1 MNKKSENN
9 TAHLNPSENIKNQ
22 YLTIKQL
29 TQEVGGGLTP
39 RMVRHY
45 HKLGLVPEAERSEGN
60 YRLYTDKSVQ
70 HLRRIVALKSQ
81 GFQLD
86 HIQKLLAI
94 YPESDNFGSLT
105 TQLQQQYQS
114 VIEQLSRL
122 RKTASALE
130 GLLGRDKHCQNIQA
144 EAIAELQHLEIEST
158 LGTKKLEQ
166 LWHGLDAACDAHPE
180 DFSESLQQLL
190 PDLSNRNEIERDLLS
205 KLVLASGD
213 VSLVDFIRLSQ
224 NAIASARNT
233 LKNNCEIFV
242 DVPPVFAALDHTRA
256 SHLGA
261 KVNILIDDPHIHS
274 VDEAENKFWQHQEL
288 HEDLKQL
295 TPGCILIIGYAPSVL
310 ISALKL
316 IEQQQIQPSLI
327 IGMPIGFSHA
337 SAAKRRLMASGV
349 DNITTLG
356 TIGGGLLAAVALN
369 SLMESLI
376 EKPDCHCYLG
386 KGKYNS

>member
-1 MNKKSENN
+1 MNNKSKNN
-9 TAHLNPSENIKNQ
+9 TAHINPSQNIKNQ

-45 HKLGLVPEAERSEGN
+45 HKLGLLPEAERSKGN
-60 YRLYTDKSVQ
+60 YRLYTDQNVQ
-70 HLRRIVALKSQ
+70 YLRRIVALKSQ

-86 HIQKLLAI
+86 HIQKLLANNSK
-94 YPESDNFGSLT
+94 PDNLDT
-105 TQLQQQYQS
+105 ITAQLQQQYQS

-130 GLLGRDKHCQNIQA
+130 GLLGRDKHCQHIQA
-144 EAIAELQHLEIEST
+144 QAIAELRHLEIESS
-158 LGTKKLEQ
+158 LGTKKLEK
-166 LWHGLDAACDAHPE
+166 LWEGLDAAVEAHPE
-180 DFSESLQQLL
+180 DFDESLQQLL
-190 PDLSNRNEIERDLLS
+190 PDLSNKNEIERDLLS

-224 NAIASARNT
+224 SAIASSRNA
-233 LKNNCEIFV
+233 LKNNCEIVV
-242 DVPPVFAALDHTRA
+242 DIPPVSAALDHTRTA
-256 SHLGA
+256 HLGT
-261 KVNILIDDPHIHS
+261 KVNILINDPHVYTAS
-274 VDEAENKFWQHQEL
+274 EAENQFWQHQEWR
-288 HEDLKQL
+288 EGLKKL

-316 IEQQQIQPSLI
+316 VEQKLLQPSLI

-337 SAAKRRLMASGV
+337 PAAKRRLMASGV
-349 DNITTLG
+349 DYITTVG
-356 TIGGGLLAAVALN
+356 TIGGGLLAAVAIN

-376 EKPDCHCYLG
+376 EKPLCHCYLG
-386 KGKYNS
+386 KSD